1 MKPPM
6 IASQID
12 GALVRAPNDCVS
24 HCVFYCVFYCVS
36 HCVFYCVSHQ
46 VSDLKELVCESLAV
60 HAASCAELRKV

>member
-12 GALVRAPNDCVS
+12 GALVRALNDCVS
-24 HCVFYCVFYCVS
+24 HCVS

>member
-24 HCVFYCVFYCVS
+24 HCVSHCVFY
-36 HCVFYCVSHQ
+36 CVFYCVSHQ

>member
-24 HCVFYCVFYCVS
+24 HCVS